1 MPNLNVGLGL
11 ALCCVNTA
19 SAYLQV
25 SAGSAVGTYCY
36 SDWEYPGD
44 LLVIACECDA
54 KGYTVDDCSTSEPD
68 GTCYLGSSGGVD
80 YYCDWGG
87 ESACSFCNCDSGCSE
102 WSSPDSSGI
111 VTRTCED
118 VDDSVY
124 YYCNISQQTEYG
136 CGSSRYKVSGGS
148 TATSWV
154 TCSWCPTFKSASG
167 NIYGNTST
175 GNRSAVTA
183 CWLPAGTA
191 SNFSDTKGS
200 GTEKF
205 TSTCYYSN

>member
-1 MPNLNVGLGL
+1 M
-11 ALCCVNTA
+11 CCVSTA

-44 LLVIACECDA
+44 LLVVACECDA

-80 YYCDWGG
+80 YYCDYGG
-87 ESACSFCNCDSGCSE
+87 ESACNFCNCSSGCSE
-102 WSSPDSSGI
+102 WSSPDSSGV

-118 VDDSVY
+118 VDDSQY

-136 CGSSRYKVSGGS
+136 CGSGWHKVSGG
-148 TATSWV
+148 TPATSWV
-154 TCSWCPTFKSASG
+154 TCSRCPTFKSVSG

-175 GNRSAVTA
+175 GNRVDIAG
-183 CWLPAGTA
+183 CYLPAGTA
-191 SNFSDTKGS
+191 STFSDSIGS
-200 GTEKF
+200 GTQKF
-205 TSTCYYSN
+205 TSTCYFNPYN

>member
-11 ALCCVNTA
+11 AMCCVSTA

-44 LLVIACECDA
+44 LLVVACECDG
-54 KGYTVDDCSTSEPD
+54 KGYTVDDCSTSAPD

-87 ESACSFCNCDSGCSE
+87 ESACSFCNCSSGYSE
-102 WSSPDSSGI
+102 WSSPNSSGV
-111 VTRTCED
+111 VTRTYEE
-118 VDDSVY
+118 VDDSEY
-124 YYCNISQQTEYG
+124 YYCNISQQTQYG
-136 CGSSRYKVSGGS
+136 CAAGYFKTSGSSSYSG
-148 TATSWV
+148 TVYCTTCPAHNTTSGWV
-154 TCSWCPTFKSASG
+154 
-167 NIYGNTST
+167 YGNTST
-175 GNRSAVTA
+175 GNRSDATA

-191 SNFSDTKGS
+191 SSFSDTKGS